1 MLLVRYT
8 DTELLIYTLYMLY
21 LIVVFIAVNLGIT
34 YFLLKKKAEFPEDVK
49 NKLIELSLDIKNMKE
64 EFPKNRAENS
74 RNLHETREELAGSL
88 KISSDSQKTQLG
100 IFAEQLKHQS
110 TLNVQSLDKM
120 TKTIEDRLK
129 QIQDDTNNKLEKM
142 RETVDEKLHKTLEQR
157 LSESFRTV
165 QTQLEQV
172 HKGLGEMQTLAT
184 GVGDLKKVLTNVKTR
199 GVMGEIQLA
208 NIIEDI
214 LTPDQYEKNVKTK
227 KDSNDLVEFAIK
239 LPGDES
245 GPVYLPIDSKFP
257 TENYI
262 ALINAYEV
270 GDPLQITLF
279 SKKLQDDIE
288 SFAKD
293 IHDKY
298 IDVPYTTDFALLFL
312 PTEGLYAEMV
322 RKTDLVQKLQNK
334 YHVSIVG
341 PSTLASSLNGLR
353 MGFRTL
359 MIDKQSSKVWKVL
372 GEVKTEFKNFE
383 TVLENAQKKIRQ
395 ADSDLDLLVG
405 TRTKQ
410 MQRKLR
416 DVEELPGG
424 GSPLVLDEVKITP
437 SQGLF

>member
-1 MLLVRYT
+1 
-8 DTELLIYTLYMLY
+8 MLY
-21 LIVVFIAVNLGIT
+21 FIAVIIVINLGIA
-34 YFLLKKKAEFPEDVK
+34 FLLLRKKTEFPEEIK
-49 NKLIELSLDIKNMKE
+49 NKIIELSVELHNMKD
-64 EFPKNRAENS
+64 EFPKNREENS
-74 RNLHETREELAGSL
+74 KNLHQTREELAHSL

-129 QIQDDTNNKLEKM
+129 QIQEDTNIKLEKM
-142 RETVDEKLHKTLEQR
+142 RETVDEKLHKTLELR

-208 NIIEDI
+208 NIIEDL

-239 LPGDES
+239 LPGDEE

-270 GDPLQITLF
+270 GDALQITLY

-298 IDVPYTTDFALLFL
+298 IDVPYTTEFAILFL
-312 PTEGLYAEMV
+312 PTEGLYAEIV
-322 RKTDLVQKLQNK
+322 RKTDLIQKLQNK
-334 YHVSIVG
+334 YHVNVAG
-341 PSTLASSLNGLR
+341 PSTLASSLSGFR

-359 MIDKQSSKVWKVL
+359 MIEKQSSKVWKVL
-372 GEVKTEFKNFE
+372 GEVKTEFKQFE
-383 TVLENAQKKIRQ
+383 TVLSNAQKKIRQ

-410 MQRKLR
+410 MQKKLK

-424 GSPLVLDEVKITP
+424 ELKPLLGAQEP
-437 SQGLF
+437 SSSQDLLL

>member
-1 MLLVRYT
+1 
-8 DTELLIYTLYMLY
+8 MLY
-21 LIVVFIAVNLGIT
+21 LIILLVVLNLGII
-34 YFLLKKKAEFPEDVK
+34 FLLSRKRADSSGEIKD
-49 NKLIELSLDIKNMKE
+49 KLIELSVELRHMKD
-64 EFPKNRAENS
+64 EFPKNREENS
-74 RNLHETREELAGSL
+74 KNLHQTREELAHSL
-88 KISSDSQKTQLG
+88 QVFG
-100 IFAEQLKHQS
+100 EQLKYLS
-110 TLNVQSLDKM
+110 TVTTQSLDKM
-120 TKTIEDRLK
+120 TKTIENRLK
-129 QIQDDTNNKLEKM
+129 QIQDDTNVKLEKM
-142 RETVDEKLHKTLEQR
+142 RETVDEKLQNTLNKR

-165 QTQLEQV
+165 QTQLDQV
-172 HKGLGEMQTLAT
+172 HKGLGEMRNLAI

-245 GPVYLPIDSKFP
+245 GPVYLPVDSKFP

-270 GDPLQITLF
+270 GDALQITEF

-298 IDVPYTTDFALLFL
+298 IDVPYTTEFAILFL
-312 PTEGLYAEMV
+312 PTEGLYAEII
-322 RKTDLVQKLQNK
+322 RKTDLIQKLQNK
-334 YHVSIVG
+334 YHVNVAG
-341 PSTLASSLNGLR
+341 PSTLASSLSGFR

-359 MIDKQSSKVWKVL
+359 MIEKQSSKVWKVL

-383 TVLENAQKKIRQ
+383 SVLENAQKKIRQ
-395 ADSDLDLLVG
+395 ADSDLDQLVG

-416 DVEELPGG
+416 EVEELPSGE
-424 GSPLVLDEVKITP
+424 SPLLFG
-437 SQGLF
+437 SQTLNHSQPTEKE

>member
-1 MLLVRYT
+1 
-8 DTELLIYTLYMLY
+8 MLY
-21 LIVVFIAVNLGIT
+21 LIILLVVLDLGII
-34 YFLLKKKAEFPEDVK
+34 FLLSRKRADSSGEIKD
-49 NKLIELSLDIKNMKE
+49 KLIELSVELRHMKD
-64 EFPKNRAENS
+64 EFPKNREENS
-74 RNLHETREELAGSL
+74 KNLHQTREELAHSL
-88 KISSDSQKTQLG
+88 QVFG
-100 IFAEQLKHQS
+100 EQLKYLS
-110 TLNVQSLDKM
+110 TVTTQSLDKM
-120 TKTIEDRLK
+120 TKTIENRLK
-129 QIQDDTNNKLEKM
+129 QIQDDTNVKLEKM
-142 RETVDEKLHKTLEQR
+142 RETVDEKLQNTLNKR

-165 QTQLEQV
+165 QTQLDQV
-172 HKGLGEMQTLAT
+172 HKGLGEMRNLAI

-245 GPVYLPIDSKFP
+245 GPVYLPVDSKFP

-270 GDPLQITLF
+270 GDALQITEF

-298 IDVPYTTDFALLFL
+298 IDVPYTTEFAILFL
-312 PTEGLYAEMV
+312 PTEGLYAEII
-322 RKTDLVQKLQNK
+322 RKTDLIQKLQNK
-334 YHVSIVG
+334 YHVNVAG
-341 PSTLASSLNGLR
+341 PSTLASSLSGFR

-359 MIDKQSSKVWKVL
+359 MIEKQSSKVWKVL

-383 TVLENAQKKIRQ
+383 SVLENAQKKIRQ
-395 ADSDLDLLVG
+395 ADSDLDQLVG

-416 DVEELPGG
+416 EVEELPSGE
-424 GSPLVLDEVKITP
+424 SPLLFG
-437 SQGLF
+437 SQTLNHSQPTEKE

>member
-1 MLLVRYT
+1 
-8 DTELLIYTLYMLY
+8 MLY
-21 LIVVFIAVNLGIT
+21 LIAGLIAATLGIS
-34 YFLLKKKAEFPEDVK
+34 FLLLKKKIEFPEDIK
-49 NKLIELSLDIKNMKE
+49 NKLIELSLDIRSMKD
-64 EFPKNRAENS
+64 EFPKNREENTK
-74 RNLHETREELAGSL
+74 NLHQTRQELAHSL
-88 KISSDSQKTQLG
+88 QISSDAQKTQLG

-110 TLNVQSLDKM
+110 TLNTQSLDKM

-129 QIQDDTNNKLEKM
+129 QIQEDTNIKLEKM
-142 RETVDEKLHKTLEQR
+142 RETVDEKLHKTLEAR

-245 GPVYLPIDSKFP
+245 GPVFLPVDSKFP

-270 GDPLQITLF
+270 GDAIQITLF

-298 IDVPYTTDFALLFL
+298 IDVPYTTEFAILFL
-312 PTEGLYAEMV
+312 PTEGLYAEIV
-322 RKTDLVQKLQNK
+322 RKTDLIQKLQNK
-334 YHVSIVG
+334 YHVNVAG
-341 PSTLASSLNGLR
+341 PSTLASSLSGFR

-359 MIDKQSSKVWKVL
+359 MIEKQSSKVWKVL
-372 GEVKTEFKNFE
+372 GEVKTEFKQFE
-383 TVLENAQKKIRQ
+383 TVLENAQKKLRQ
-395 ADSDLDLLVG
+395 ADSELDQLVG

-416 DVEELPGG
+416 DVEELPSGET
-424 GSPLVLDEVKITP
+424 PLFSDSGAVPTAL
-437 SQGLF
+437 

>member
-1 MLLVRYT
+1 
-8 DTELLIYTLYMLY
+8 MLY
-21 LIVVFIAVNLGIT
+21 FIAVIIVLNLGIA
-34 YFLLKKKAEFPEDVK
+34 FLLLRKKTEFPDDVK
-49 NKLIELSLDIKNMKE
+49 NKIIELAVELHNMKD
-64 EFPKNRAENS
+64 EFPKNREENS
-74 RNLHETREELAGSL
+74 HNLHQTREELAHSL
-88 KISSDSQKTQLG
+88 E

-110 TLNVQSLDKM
+110 TLNIQSLDKM

-129 QIQDDTNNKLEKM
+129 QIQEDTNIKLEKM
-142 RETVDEKLHKTLEQR
+142 RETVDEKLQNTLDKR
-157 LSESFRTV
+157 LNESFRTV

-172 HKGLGEMQTLAT
+172 HKGLGEMQTLAV

-208 NIIEDI
+208 NIIEDL

-227 KDSNDLVEFAIK
+227 KESNDLVEFAIK

-262 ALINAYEV
+262 ALINAYEA
-270 GDPLQITLF
+270 GDALQITSF

-288 SFAKD
+288 CFAKD

-298 IDVPYTTDFALLFL
+298 IDVPYTTEFAILFL
-312 PTEGLYAEMV
+312 PTEGLYAEIV
-322 RKTDLVQKLQNK
+322 RKTDLIRKLQNK
-334 YHVSIVG
+334 YHVNVAG
-341 PSTLASSLNGLR
+341 PSTLASSLSGFR

-359 MIDKQSSKVWKVL
+359 MIEKQSSKVWKVL
-372 GEVKTEFKNFE
+372 GEVKTEFKQFE
-383 TVLENAQKKIRQ
+383 NVLTNAQKKIRQ

-410 MQRKLR
+410 MQKKLR
-416 DVEELPGG
+416 DVEELPG
-424 GSPLVLDEVKITP
+424 DEVKPILSAGEPIPLQDT
-437 SQGLF
+437 LL

>member
-1 MLLVRYT
+1 
-8 DTELLIYTLYMLY
+8 MLY
-21 LIVVFIAVNLGIT
+21 LIILLVVLDLGII
-34 YFLLKKKAEFPEDVK
+34 FLLSRKRADSSGEIKD
-49 NKLIELSLDIKNMKE
+49 KLIELSVELRHMKD
-64 EFPKNRAENS
+64 EFPKNREENS
-74 RNLHETREELAGSL
+74 KNLHQTREELAHSL
-88 KISSDSQKTQLG
+88 QVFG
-100 IFAEQLKHQS
+100 EQLKYLS
-110 TLNVQSLDKM
+110 TVTTQSLDNM
-120 TKTIEDRLK
+120 TKTIENRLK
-129 QIQDDTNNKLEKM
+129 QIQDDTNVKLEKM
-142 RETVDEKLHKTLEQR
+142 RETVDEKLQNTLNKR

-165 QTQLEQV
+165 QTQLDQV
-172 HKGLGEMQTLAT
+172 HKGLGEMRNLAI

-245 GPVYLPIDSKFP
+245 GPVYLPVDSKFP

-270 GDPLQITLF
+270 GDALQITEF

-298 IDVPYTTDFALLFL
+298 IDVPYTTEFAILFL
-312 PTEGLYAEMV
+312 PTEGLYAEII
-322 RKTDLVQKLQNK
+322 RKTDLIQKLQNK
-334 YHVSIVG
+334 YHVNVAG
-341 PSTLASSLNGLR
+341 PSTLASSLSGFR

-359 MIDKQSSKVWKVL
+359 MIEKQSSKVWKVL

-383 TVLENAQKKIRQ
+383 SVLENAQKKIRQ
-395 ADSDLDLLVG
+395 ADSDLDQLVG

-416 DVEELPGG
+416 EVEELPSGE
-424 GSPLVLDEVKITP
+424 SPLLFG
-437 SQGLF
+437 SQTLNHSQPTEKE

>member
-1 MLLVRYT
+1 
-8 DTELLIYTLYMLY
+8 MLY
-21 LIVVFIAVNLGIT
+21 FIAFALILNFVLL
-34 YFLLKKKAEFPEDVK
+34 FLLLRKKIEFPEDVK
-49 NKLIELSLDIKNMKE
+49 NKILELSVELHNMKD
-64 EFPKNRAENS
+64 EFPKNREENS
-74 RNLHETREELAGSL
+74 KNLHQTREELAHSL
-88 KISSDSQKTQLG
+88 QISSDSQKTQLG

-110 TLNVQSLDKM
+110 SLNTLSLDKM

-129 QIQDDTNNKLEKM
+129 HIQDDTNVKLEKM
-142 RETVDEKLHKTLEQR
+142 RETVDEKLHKTLEMR

-172 HKGLGEMQTLAT
+172 HKGLGEMQSLAT

-208 NIIEDI
+208 NIIEDV

-262 ALINAYEV
+262 ALINAYET
-270 GDPLQITLF
+270 GDALQITLF

-298 IDVPYTTDFALLFL
+298 IDVPYTTEFAILFL
-312 PTEGLYAEMV
+312 PTEGLYAEIV
-322 RKTDLVQKLQNK
+322 RKTDLIQKLQHK
-334 YHVSIVG
+334 YHVNVAG
-341 PSTLASSLNGLR
+341 PSTLAASLSGFR

-359 MIDKQSSKVWKVL
+359 MIEKQSSKVWKVL
-372 GEVKTEFKNFE
+372 GEVKTEFKSFE
-383 TVLENAQKKIRQ
+383 QVLAKAQEKIRQ
-395 ADSDLDLLVG
+395 ADSEIDKLVG

-410 MQRKLR
+410 MQRKLK
-416 DVEELPGG
+416 DVEELPSGENTF
-424 GSPLVLDEVKITP
+424 LFETP
-437 SQGLF
+437 EAANHT

>member
-1 MLLVRYT
+1 
-8 DTELLIYTLYMLY
+8 MLY
-21 LIVVFIAVNLGIT
+21 VIVVLVALTFVIGVL
-34 YFLLKKKAEFPEDVK
+34 LLKKKVEFPDDLK
-49 NKLIELSLDIKNMKE
+49 TQLIELLLNVHNLKD
-64 EFPKNRAENS
+64 EFPKNREENS
-74 RNLHETREELAGSL
+74 KNLHQTREELG
-88 KISSDSQKTQLG
+88 
-100 IFAEQLKHQS
+100 
-110 TLNVQSLDKM
+110 VSLDKM
-120 TKTIEDRLK
+120 TRTIEERLK
-129 QIQDDTNNKLEKM
+129 RIQDDTNTKLEKM

-172 HKGLGEMQTLAT
+172 HKGLGEMQSLAT

-199 GVMGEIQLA
+199 GVLGEIQLA

-227 KDSNDLVEFAIK
+227 KNSNDLVEFAIK
-239 LPGDES
+239 LPGDEN
-245 GPVYLPIDSKFP
+245 GPVYLPVDSKFP

-262 ALINAYEV
+262 ALINAYET
-270 GDPLQITLF
+270 GDVVQITLY

-288 SFAKD
+288 GFAKD

-298 IDVPYTTDFALLFL
+298 IDVPYTTEFAILFL
-312 PTEGLYAEMV
+312 PTEGLYAEIV
-322 RKTDLVQKLQNK
+322 RKTDLIQKLQNK
-334 YHVSIVG
+334 FHVNVAG
-341 PSTLASSLNGLR
+341 PSTLASSLSGFR

-359 MIDKQSSKVWKVL
+359 MIEKQSSKVWKVL

-416 DVEELPGG
+416 DVEELPTGE
-424 GSPLVLDEVKITP
+424 SPLLFNSIDPSSGVK
-437 SQGLF
+437 

>member
-1 MLLVRYT
+1 
-8 DTELLIYTLYMLY
+8 MLY
-21 LIVVFIAVNLGIT
+21 LIAIIIAINLGIT
-34 YFLLKKKAEFPEDVK
+34 FILLRKKTEFPEDVK
-49 NKLIELSLDIKNMKE
+49 NKLIELSLDMKNMKD
-64 EFPKNRAENS
+64 EFPKNREENS
-74 RNLHETREELAGSL
+74 KNLHQTREELAHSL
-88 KISSDSQKTQLG
+88 QISSDSQKTQLG

-110 TLNVQSLDKM
+110 TLNTQSLDKM

-129 QIQDDTNNKLEKM
+129 QIQEDTNIKLEKM
-142 RETVDEKLHKTLEQR
+142 RETVDEKLHKTLELR

-227 KDSNDLVEFAIK
+227 KESNDLVEFAIK

-245 GPVYLPIDSKFP
+245 GPVFLPVDSKFP

-262 ALINAYEV
+262 ALINAYDV
-270 GDPLQITLF
+270 GDALQINIF

-359 MIDKQSSKVWKVL
+359 MINKQSSKVWKVL

-383 TVLENAQKKIRQ
+383 QVLAKAQEKIRQ
-395 ADSDLDLLVG
+395 ADSEIDKLVG

-410 MQRKLR
+410 MQKKLR
-416 DVEELPGG
+416 DVEELPSGETTFTLD
-424 GSPLVLDEVKITP
+424 SPMINPASDSIQQELL
-437 SQGLF
+437 